1 MQRRGETNATRGVFA
16 TADAAS
22 SRNVEEN
29 HVTYGREPARWKL
42 PKVRDYCFSRRR
54 DARGRSVSKSVF
66 APSLLVP
73 LLREKREA
81 SEARDGKTGDRRRET
96 ERERERE
103 TVEPRARVR
112 AIVEEEDEE
121 DDDDDDEED

>member
-1 MQRRGETNATRGVFA
+1 MQRRGETNATRAALGA
-16 TADAAS
+16 TADDAAS

-81 SEARDGKTGDRRRET
+81 SEARDGKRGDRRG
-96 ERERERE
+96 EREGRSNRGRELRQ
-103 TVEPRARVR
+103 
-112 AIVEEEDEE
+112 
-121 DDDDDDEED
+121 